1 MEQRLDTY
9 SKFPSGMQE
18 YLESYGFHFS
28 KKLYEW
34 AVSKMKVKDEAT
46 GKEKKLDPWSKDE
59 VDDMLK
65 ANGINIEHDKGY
77 DVSYVA
83 NMLKAD
89 FFKKSLVDEAHLCK
103 HIKCYLDD
111 IDGDPCRAFEG
122 FPQTCVSQPDRRQVE
137 YRTYLFGLQE
147 KRDGNGA
154 LFDFYPRTISKFVG
168 PRKRSFMPAYLQGF
182 RN

>member
-9 SKFPSGMQE
+9 SKFPSGMKL
-18 YLESYGFHFS
+18 YLESYGFHLS

-46 GKEKKLDPWSKDE
+46 GKEKKLEPWSKDE

-65 ANGINIEHDKGY
+65 ANGITIEHDKGY
-77 DVSYVA
+77 DVAYVA

-89 FFKKSLVDEAHLCK
+89 FYKKSLVDEAHLCK

-111 IDGDPCRAFEG
+111 IDGDPCRAFDE
-122 FPQTCVSQPDRRQVE
+122 FFATCIGKGIPVIWSDV
-137 YRTYLFGLQE
+137 
-147 KRDGNGA
+147 
-154 LFDFYPRTISKFVG
+154 I
-168 PRKRSFMPAYLQGF
+168 
-182 RN
+182 